1 MSIAD
6 GAVRIFS
13 VLKEGALLPK
23 YQTAGSAG
31 ADLHAYLTEPV
42 TLNPM
47 ERKLIPTGL
56 FVELPVGYE
65 LQVRPRS
72 GLALKYGITVLNTP
86 GTVDSDYRGELC
98 VLLVN
103 FGSEPFTIRNGDR
116 IAQAVVA
123 QAVQVSFVQTDALSK
138 TGRGADGYGSTGI
151 A

>member
-13 VLKEGALLPK
+13 VLKEGALLPE
-23 YQTAGSAG
+23 YQTPGSAG

-103 FGSEPFTIRNGDR
+103 FGSEPFTVRNGDR

-138 TGRGADGYGSTGI
+138 TERGADGYGSTGI